1 MTLAPATRLGP
12 YQITASI
19 GQGGMGEVYRARD
32 TRLDRTVAIKV
43 VGHALAS
50 YDDKASLEQE
60 GRAIAALNHPHI
72 CALYDIGEHH
82 ERSFLVMEFV
92 AGETLA
98 QRLQRGPLP
107 VREVIWY
114 AIQVAEALDHAHRH
128 GVVHRDLKP
137 ANVMLTSAGVK
148 VLDFGLATLRA
159 PAPLAIPVEG
169 TPTVRHPLAS
179 ERALLGT
186 IHYMA
191 PERLEGRDADAASDL
206 FALGAVMYEMATGE
220 RPFDSAS
227 PAGVIAAILH
237 TDPPPPSTIRP
248 DLPPALD
255 WIIEKALAKKPEARW
270 RAAGDVVEVLRWIA
284 RPSTALAAGP
294 STPLRAGPST
304 PLRAGSPA
312 HTQTGDG
319 HGPSRVEVV
328 RGRLLPLGIAAALI
342 VIAVM
347 FLALSRGLRTEMP
360 ATPALTFSILP
371 PPGGGFTPT
380 PSSVPTPQFALS
392 PDGRRLVYVAA
403 MANEAPQLWI
413 RPLDSLD
420 AQPVPGTQ
428 GAEYPFWSPDSDS
441 LGFFANGTLKR
452 VDLAGGPPRVLAA
465 APHGRGGAWNR
476 SGVILF
482 APHTQSPL
490 YRVEAAG
497 GDATPL
503 TQVDAA
509 RHESSH
515 RWPQFLSDD
524 RYFVY
529 FVQTTSPESHVI
541 YLGDLD
547 GSAPRM
553 LVTSPLSASYVPPD
567 HLLFVV
573 DNALMAARF
582 DERAARIL
590 GEPVPI
596 VARVAGSSNF
606 YAAVSASQTGLLAY
620 ASSAASAELVW
631 FDRSGRRT
639 GSLGPPAEYVD
650 FRLSPDDRQL
660 ALAEVDPRSHRP
672 DIRVLDLVRGTKL
685 RLTLDAVTDASPVW
699 SPDGRQIVFR
709 SNPDGPHN
717 LYQIGADGGAGSKPL
732 LQTQNAKY
740 PTDWSRD
747 GQKIVYHTYVRE
759 TGSDIWLVSPDGS
772 DPTPLVRTPF
782 DEVQGQMSRDE
793 RWLAY
798 TSLES
803 DRPEV
808 YIRSLSNAGT
818 RWQVSAGGG
827 TDPRWRGDTRELFY
841 ASADSW
847 LMSVSFVGARPGTPQ
862 RLFPIRVPTP
872 VDPYLSNYNVTS
884 DGQRFLLK
892 VPAHDV
898 TSTPIHVLS
907 NWLHAKRG
915 S

>member
-1 MTLAPATRLGP
+1 MLSPGARLGP
-12 YQITASI
+12 YEITASL
-19 GQGGMGEVYRARD
+19 GRGGMGEVYQAHD
-32 TRLDRTVAIKV
+32 TRLDRTVAIKIMA
-43 VGHALAS
+43 GGLAS
-50 YDDKASLEQE
+50 RDDAGSLEQE
-60 GRAIAALNHPHI
+60 ARAVAALNHPHI
-72 CALYDIGEHH
+72 CALHDVG
-82 ERSFLVMEFV
+82 RDRDTSFLVMEYV
-92 AGETLA
+92 HGETLA
-98 QRLQRGPLP
+98 ARLTRGAIAT
-107 VREVIWY
+107 REMIRI
-114 AIQVAEALDHAHRH
+114 AIQIAEALDHAHRH

-159 PAPLAIPVEG
+159 AAPLAIPVEG

-206 FALGAVMYEMATGE
+206 FALGAVMYEMATGQ

-237 TDPPPPSTIRP
+237 TDPPPPSTIQP

-284 RPSTALAAGP
+284 RPST
-294 STPLRAGPST
+294 PLGAGPST

-312 HTQTGDG
+312 DTQAVDG
-319 HGPSRVEVV
+319 RALSGVAGL
-328 RGRLLPLGIAAALI
+328 RGRLLPIAIAAALI
-342 VIAVM
+342 VIAVV
-347 FLALSRGLRTEMP
+347 FLAFARGLRTV
-360 ATPALTFSILP
+360 TPEAQALTFSILP

-420 AQPVPGTQ
+420 AQPVPGTH
-428 GAEYPFWSPDSDS
+428 GAEYPFWSPDSES
-441 LGFFANGTLKR
+441 LGFFANASLKR
-452 VDLAGGPPRVLAA
+452 VDLAGGPPRMLAV
-465 APHGRGGAWNR
+465 APHGRGGAWSR
-476 SGVILF
+476 SGLILF
-482 APHTQSPL
+482 APNTQSPL
-490 YRVEAAG
+490 YRVPAAG

-503 TQVDAA
+503 THVDAA
-509 RHESSH
+509 HHESSH
-515 RWPQFLSDD
+515 RWPQFLADD
-524 RYFVY
+524 RHFVY
-529 FVQTTSPESHVI
+529 FVQTTSPESHII

-553 LVTSPLSASYVPPD
+553 LVASPLSAAYVPPD

-582 DERAARIL
+582 GERGARIL
-590 GEPVPI
+590 GEPMPI
-596 VARVAGSSNF
+596 VSPVAGSSNF
-606 YAAVSASQTGLLAY
+606 YAAFSASQTGLLAY

-631 FDRSGRRT
+631 FDRGGRRT

-660 ALAEVDPRSHRP
+660 ALAEVDPQSHRP

-717 LYQIGADGGAGSKPL
+717 LYQIGADGAAGSKPL
-732 LQTQNAKY
+732 LETQNAKY

-747 GQKIVYHTYVRE
+747 GRKIVYHTYVRE
-759 TGSDIWLVSPDGS
+759 TGSDIWLVAPDGS
-772 DPTPLVRTPF
+772 RATPLVQTPF
-782 DEVQGQMSRDE
+782 DEVQGQISPDE

-798 TSLES
+798 TSLET

-847 LMSVSFVGARPGTPQ
+847 LMSVSFVGARPGTQQ
-862 RLFPIRVPTP
+862 RLFPIHMPTP

>member
-1 MTLAPATRLGP
+1 MLSPGARLGP
-12 YQITASI
+12 YEITASL
-19 GQGGMGEVYRARD
+19 GRGGMGEVYQAHD

-43 VGHALAS
+43 MAGGLAS
-50 YDDKASLEQE
+50 LDDAGSLEQE
-60 GRAIAALNHPHI
+60 ARAVAALNHPHI
-72 CALYDIGEHH
+72 CALHDVG
-82 ERSFLVMEFV
+82 RDRDTSFLVMEYV
-92 AGETLA
+92 HGETLA
-98 QRLQRGPLP
+98 ARLARGAIAT
-107 VREVIWY
+107 REMIRI
-114 AIQVAEALDHAHRH
+114 AIQIAEALDHAHRH

-159 PAPLAIPVEG
+159 AAPLAIPVEG
-169 TPTVRHPLAS
+169 TPTVRHPLVS

-191 PERLEGRDADAASDL
+191 PERLEGREADAASDL
-206 FALGAVMYEMATGE
+206 FALGAVMYEMATGQ

-237 TDPPPPSTIRP
+237 TDPPPPSTIQP

-284 RPSTALAAGP
+284 R
-294 STPLRAGPST
+294 
-304 PLRAGSPA
+304 SPA
-312 HTQTGDG
+312 HPQAADG
-319 HGPSRVEVV
+319 RALSGVEGL
-328 RGRLLPLGIAAALI
+328 RRRLLPIAIAAGLI
-342 VIAVM
+342 VIAGV
-347 FLALSRGLRTEMP
+347 FLALARGLRPVTPE
-360 ATPALTFSILP
+360 APALTFSILP
-371 PPGGGFTPT
+371 PLGGGFTPT

-403 MANEAPQLWI
+403 LANEAPQLWI

-420 AQPVPGTQ
+420 AQPVPGTH
-428 GAEYPFWSPDSDS
+428 GAEYPFWSPDSES
-441 LGFFANGTLKR
+441 LGFFANGSLKR
-452 VDLAGGPPRVLAA
+452 VDLAGGPPRVLAM
-465 APHGRGGAWNR
+465 APHGRGGAWSR
-476 SGVILF
+476 SGVIVF

-490 YRVEAAG
+490 YRIAAAG

-503 TQVDAA
+503 THVDTA

-515 RWPQFLSDD
+515 RWPQFLADD
-524 RYFVY
+524 RHFVF

-541 YLGDLD
+541 YLGDLE

-553 LVTSPLSASYVPPD
+553 LVASPLSAAYVPPD

-582 DERAARIL
+582 DERGARIL
-590 GEPVPI
+590 GEPLPI
-596 VARVAGSSNF
+596 VSPVAGSSNF
-606 YAAVSASQTGLLAY
+606 YAAFSASQTGLLAY

-631 FDRSGRRT
+631 FDRGGRRT

-660 ALAEVDPRSHRP
+660 ALAEVDPQSHRP

-699 SPDGRQIVFR
+699 SPDGRQLVFR

-717 LYQIGADGGAGSKPL
+717 LYQIGADGAAGSKPL
-732 LQTQNAKY
+732 LETPNAKY

-747 GQKIVYHTYVRE
+747 GRKIVYHTYVRE
-759 TGSDIWLVSPDGS
+759 TGSDIWLVAPDGTRA
-772 DPTPLVRTPF
+772 TPLVQTPY
-782 DEVQGQMSRDE
+782 DEVQGQISPDE

-798 TSLES
+798 TSLET

-847 LMSVSFVGARPGTPQ
+847 LMSVSFVDAHPGTSQ
-862 RLFPIRVPTP
+862 RLFPIRMPTP

-907 NWLHAKRG
+907 NWQHAKRG